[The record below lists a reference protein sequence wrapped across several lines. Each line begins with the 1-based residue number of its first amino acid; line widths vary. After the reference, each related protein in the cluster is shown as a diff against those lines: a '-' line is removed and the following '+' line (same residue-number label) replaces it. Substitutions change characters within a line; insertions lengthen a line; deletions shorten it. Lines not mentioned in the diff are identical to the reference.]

1 MRLPLPVRKY
11 ITGVISLIQTDF
23 KAFLE
28 ERANRK
34 PVVAD
39 TDFSRDGIVYCGVCG
54 EPKQA
59 WIDWIP
65 DESGHQDKKLVPVMC
80 KCAQEAEQAENQRI
94 KDQKFSEALRYYHQ
108 VINGS
113 SISVATHCFGED
125 DNQNSPIAKTC
136 LRYVDQWQEMRRRNI
151 GILFYGSRGTGKT
164 FYASCIVNG
173 LAVKN
178 IVAVMTTTANLMNV
192 LSKWD
197 KAETMEAISRVPM
210 LALDDLG
217 AERNTTYS
225 AEQMFNVIDARS
237 KANLPTII
245 TTNLDVDEMKN
256 ENDIWRSRIYDRV
269 IEMCPI
275 AIRMTGESRR
285 SGIADERKRI
295 ARELLSGVTQ

>member
-1 MRLPLPVRKY
+1 M
-11 ITGVISLIQTDF
+11 IQTDF

-34 PVVAD
+34 PPAAD
-39 TDFSRDGIVYCGVCG
+39 GDYSRDGIIYCGVCR

-65 DESGHQDKKLVPVMC
+65 DENGHQDKKLVPVMC
-80 KCAQEAEQAENQRI
+80 RCAQEAEMAENQRI
-94 KDQKFSEALRYYHQ
+94 KAQKFHETLRYYHET
-108 VINGS
+108 INGS
-113 SISVATHCFGED
+113 SVSVATHCFGD
-125 DNQNSPIAKTC
+125 DDSGDSPIAKTC
-136 LRYVDQWQEMRRRNI
+136 RKYVDQWQEMRSRNI

-164 FYASCIVNG
+164 FYASCIVN
-173 LAVKN
+173 LLTTKN
-178 IVAVMTTTANLMNV
+178 VVAVMTTTANLMSV

-197 KAETMEAISRVPM
+197 KVETMEAISRVPM

-217 AERNTTYS
+217 AERNTTFS
-225 AEQMFNVIDARS
+225 AEQMFNVIDTRS

-245 TTNLDVDEMKN
+245 TTNLDIEEMKN
-256 ENDIWRSRIYDRV
+256 EDDVWRSRIYDRV

-285 SGIADERKRI
+285 TGIADERKRI
-295 ARELLSGVTQ
+295 ARELLAGVMNK